1 MRLNSRTIIPVC
13 LRASSSA
20 VRRGAGQVCD
30 HIPTAIPSR
39 TRIKN
44 ERFIVA
50 LVRSNYLQHIKIRAK
65 HDIQVESITHNTLI
79 MRAETF
85 IARRLY
91 YKQEEQNRSSRPA
104 IRVAVAGIV
113 IGMTVMILTLCVV
126 IGFKRTV
133 TDKVACFGAHIQVV
147 NFDNNN
153 TFEMQPVEVSDSL
166 LSVLRGIPHI
176 TEARAFLTK
185 PGIIK
190 TNDQFQGIILKAA
203 DDWTRFEA
211 NIVEGHLPS
220 SDKEVVLSL
229 TLCRKLRLHTGDTVY
244 CYFVGD
250 NVRVRRWT
258 VAGVYS
264 TGFEE
269 ADSRFIL
276 AQSSVVR
283 RLNGWDE
290 TQASGIELF
299 VDNLSRLE
307 QAADDVW
314 YATANHLDKDGNA
327 YYSQTIEQLNPAVF
341 AWLDLLDMNVVVI
354 IVLMLLVSG
363 FNIISGLIILIL
375 DNIYLIGVLKAL
387 GANNRFVRRI
397 FIIEAAMLVGKGMVY
412 GNLLGLG
419 LAALQYFTQ
428 WIPLDA
434 ATYYIGYVPIAFPWL
449 MIIALNVGVALV
461 SFLIILAPS
470 SIATRISPAQVMR
483 YD

>member
-1 MRLNSRTIIPVC
+1 
-13 LRASSSA
+13 
-20 VRRGAGQVCD
+20 
-30 HIPTAIPSR
+30 
-39 TRIKN
+39 
-44 ERFIVA
+44 
-50 LVRSNYLQHIKIRAK
+50 
-65 HDIQVESITHNTLI
+65 
-79 MRAETF
+79 
-85 IARRLY
+85 
-91 YKQEEQNRSSRPA
+91 
-104 IRVAVAGIV
+104 
-113 IGMTVMILTLCVV
+113 
-126 IGFKRTV
+126 
-133 TDKVACFGAHIQVV
+133 
-147 NFDNNN
+147 
-153 TFEMQPVEVSDSL
+153 
-166 LSVLRGIPHI
+166 
-176 TEARAFLTK
+176 
-185 PGIIK
+185 
-190 TNDQFQGIILKAA
+190 
-203 DDWTRFEA
+203 
-211 NIVEGHLPS
+211 
-220 SDKEVVLSL
+220 VVLSQ

-244 CYFVGD
+244 CYFVGE

-283 RLNGWDE
+283 HLNGWDE

-375 DNIYLIGVLKAL
+375 DNIYLIGVLKAM